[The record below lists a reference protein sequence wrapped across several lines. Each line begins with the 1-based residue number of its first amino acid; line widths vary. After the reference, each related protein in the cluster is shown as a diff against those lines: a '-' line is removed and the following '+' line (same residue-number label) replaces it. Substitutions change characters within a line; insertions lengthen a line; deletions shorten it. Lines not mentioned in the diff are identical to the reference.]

1 MKLAP
6 LLATATLLL
15 VAGCGSSTSETPQV
29 LVTESAAP
37 EGPPPGG
44 ISVRTVNDL
53 RAAVEEAGY
62 ECDDY
67 YMREPGPTGADE
79 FANCNDQITF
89 GVFPDQWTAEE
100 WRSTMNELGSNV
112 LMGDRWGI
120 NSQYEVL
127 EDLKTHLGG
136 TLDEENTF

>member
-1 MKLAP
+1 MKHTP
-6 LLATATLLL
+6 LLAAAILLL
-15 VAGCGSSTSETPQV
+15 ASGCGSSTPDAPTLEP
-29 LVTESAAP
+29 ESSAP
-37 EGPPPGG
+37 EGPPAGG

-53 RAAVEEAGY
+53 RAAVEDAGY

-79 FANCNDQITF
+79 FANCSDQITF

-100 WRSTMNELGSNV
+100 WRSTMNEFGSNV
-112 LMGDRWGI
+112 LIGDQWGI
-120 NSQYEVL
+120 NSEYEVL

-136 TLDEENTF
+136 TLDEENSF